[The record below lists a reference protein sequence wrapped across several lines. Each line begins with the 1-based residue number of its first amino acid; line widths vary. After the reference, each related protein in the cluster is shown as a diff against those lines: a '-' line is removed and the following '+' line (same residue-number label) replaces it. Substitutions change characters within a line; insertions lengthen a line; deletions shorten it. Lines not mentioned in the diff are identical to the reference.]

1 MRFKLLIR
9 NVHGIYDIM
18 KGGTAAKEEIGIGCT
33 LLLPAKEGKQLLRI
47 DVRDNRVHVYRPL
60 AYVRAVKC

>member
-18 KGGTAAKEEIGIGCT
+18 KGGTAAKEGIGIGST
-33 LLLPAKEGKQLLRI
+33 LSLPAKEGKRLRI
-47 DVRDNRVHVYRPL
+47 DVRDNRIHVYRSL
-60 AYVRAVKC
+60 AHVRAVKC